1 LFKDKNDLR
10 SIKLGDFGLATS
22 NLEKESKKSG
32 TLLYM
37 APEIINKKSY
47 DHSIDIWATGFI
59 LYILLSGGRHPI
71 YTKEMDSEAYMKEFT
86 KEFEWNFPCPFP
98 L

>member
-10 SIKLGDFGLATS
+10 SLKLGDFGLATF
-22 NLEKESKKSG
+22 NIEKESKKCG

-37 APEIINKKSY
+37 APEIMNKKSY

-71 YTKEMDSEAYMKEFT
+71 YTKEMDSEAYMKEYF
-86 KEFEWNFPCPFP
+86 KEPQWNFPPDFP